1 MAVKSRGRSREQA
14 IEKAAELYAERGFAA
29 TGVAEVIEKSGT
41 PKGSFY
47 FNFPG
52 GKEELGVE
60 AVRSAGGNL
69 EAGINVLAESSDSPA
84 AFLDSLVG
92 ALVAGL
98 EASDYSR
105 GCPIATVALET
116 ATTSEPLRSA
126 AGEQFAAWQRAI
138 ARGIAGGDEPKADDR
153 LLAGQVLM
161 LLEGALLMSRV
172 GRTTDPL
179 TGLGPAFR
187 KLVED

>member
-14 IEKAAELYAERGFAA
+14 IEKAAELFAERGFAA

-84 AFLDSLVG
+84 GISRF
-92 ALVAGL
+92 AG
-98 EASDYSR
+98 R
-105 GCPIATVALET
+105 GTCGRP
-116 ATTSEPLRSA
+116 
-126 AGEQFAAWQRAI
+126 G
-138 ARGIAGGDEPKADDR
+138 GI
-153 LLAGQVLM
+153 
-161 LLEGALLMSRV
+161 
-172 GRTTDPL
+172 
-179 TGLGPAFR
+179 
-187 KLVED
+187 